1 MSLDRKFEIVL
12 TRGASAKMT
21 IRENMRY
28 WKEEEVIK
36 IRSTREEEVLKEE
49 NEEEHEEG
57 VGEGIA
63 PLKDKGRR
71 HAKLVRQ
78 SQVKES
84 MSPRSIRCFH
94 HYYCHFSIFF
104 GVKLKLSLNPFKAKL
119 PNLKTFFRSY
129 LSIMI
134 LSFEEIQTSH

>member
-1 MSLDRKFEIVL
+1 MTQGKELEWGQGGDGRTEGDDEAFAGQVQAINSIMRTIILIVLSFHSFDCLDSKFEIVL

-49 NEEEHEEG
+49 EEEEEHEEG
-57 VGEGIA
+57 GDEG
-63 PLKDKGRR
+63 KGRGRR

-78 SQVKES
+78 SRVKES
-84 MSPRSIRCFH
+84 LSPRSIR
-94 HYYCHFSIFF
+94 
-104 GVKLKLSLNPFKAKL
+104 
-119 PNLKTFFRSY
+119 
-129 LSIMI
+129 
-134 LSFEEIQTSH
+134 